1 MRVKG
6 YTLQQFLL
14 GAALIFALAYN
25 LAHASEIK
33 GLLLEQG
40 ATGTRAELLLDGPA
54 EYTTLSLSGPD
65 RLVIDLPGSAAARKL
80 RLPTAAGVVKS
91 VRTGQPTPGTVRV
104 VFDLAMPVMALKPR
118 LESDPDGARLVLEW
132 PGDGFGTT
140 TVATQPAMDP
150 VMPELAADS
159 PDQEKAPDP
168 AAASAAA
175 TARLVS
181 SLPAIKAR
189 ANQLSGLSPQ
199 SSGSIGPT
207 AEIPRQSMDC

>member
-80 RLPTAAGVVKS
+80 RLPTDWVVTTLLDAGFADVDTGLDRGLVV
-91 VRTGQPTPGTVRV
+91 V
-104 VFDLAMPVMALKPR
+104 
-118 LESDPDGARLVLEW
+118 
-132 PGDGFGTT
+132 
-140 TVATQPAMDP
+140 
-150 VMPELAADS
+150 
-159 PDQEKAPDP
+159 
-168 AAASAAA
+168 
-175 TARLVS
+175 TA
-181 SLPAIKAR
+181 KK
-189 ANQLSGLSPQ
+189 
-199 SSGSIGPT
+199 
-207 AEIPRQSMDC
+207 